1 MALLAAL
8 TLGGCGDDAISSASG
23 SATAGSSTGEGTT
36 EASTSIGTGAGTT
49 AGTTTGTAS
58 ATGTTTSTSG
68 ETFGTTTGDPTTTT
82 GTSTTGTTGTTGEPT
97 TGDTTTGTTTTGT
110 TTTTTTTGDT
120 PSMSFFVSSTG
131 SKTGNLGG
139 LAGADERCQ
148 ELAEAVGAGGKTW
161 HAYLSV
167 EKGDDDQPV
176 HARDRIGEGPWYNAN
191 LVMLAADLDELHTLD
206 GDKDLFLDENGTP
219 INGQWA
225 DSPSPNE
232 HDILTGSNKDGTVL
246 PEKTCADWT
255 SEDGSL
261 FAQVGHSDGLGPNMS
276 DDEFFRPWN
285 SVHESG
291 GCNDTAPKGG
301 SGKVYCFAID

>member
-1 MALLAAL
+1 MRTLQTTTPLALAL
-8 TLGGCGDDAISSASG
+8 GLLLSASACG
-23 SATAGSSTGEGTT
+23 TTDEEASASTTGSSETAPAT
-36 EASTSIGTGAGTT
+36 ESASE
-49 AGTTTGTAS
+49 S
-58 ATGTTTSTSG
+58 ATGTTGDASTTATG
-68 ETFGTTTGDPTTTT
+68 ETDGSASATT
-82 GTSTTGTTGTTGEPT
+82 STGEPT
-97 TGDTTTGTTTTGT
+97 TTATSDDTTTTTTTTGD

-131 SKTGNLGG
+131 SKTGDLGG
-139 LAGADERCQ
+139 LAGADQRCQ

-176 HARDRIGEGPWYNAN
+176 HARDRIGEGPWYNAE
-191 LVMLAADLDELHTLD
+191 LVMLAADLDALHSLD
-206 GDKDLFLDENGTP
+206 GDKDLFLDENGAM

-232 HDILTGSNKDGTVL
+232 HDILTGSDRDGMVL
-246 PEKTCADWT
+246 PGKTCADWT
-255 SEDGSL
+255 SEDPEL